1 MIKVSLTNRTM
12 NRIYNFIRRFV
23 YRVAYL
29 IWLRLD
35 YFKMVKTYKFMKKNQ
50 YKSIEHNIRVQK
62 ELLYNIVKFSIEN
75 VPYYKQIAEK
85 TQIIISKDTIFED
98 IKKFPILTKEIL
110 RKKGNLFLPLNRK
123 SKYRLNTS
131 GGTTGEPIIF
141 IQDQNYILDGIAT
154 THFIDEI
161 GGYHLG
167 ERVIWLWANINDL
180 GLNSKKKIK
189 SLINRY
195 IQNIYIQ
202 NSFKMSDEKIYEYIN
217 QINRLKPKVLI
228 GYAHSLYEMAKF
240 IYAMNLKIHKLRS
253 IISTAGVLTKE
264 IKDLCKKAFK
274 CNVINRYG
282 SREVGQIATSC
293 VKTDKLHINMYQ
305 QFIEILDKNNNVLK
319 EHQKGEIIITNL
331 SNYGMPLIRYR
342 VGDLGALNYSQ
353 CPCGRGLIRFD
364 NVYGRTTSVF
374 KTKRGD
380 LIDGVFFLYIFY
392 FRKNIKKYQ
401 VVQDKIDE
409 ININIV
415 TLNNEPL
422 EESSENELVKKTK
435 LLMGQDCRVNINYVS
450 EILPSE
456 SGKFQFLI
464 SNII

>member
-1 MIKVSLTNRTM
+1 M

-35 YFKMVKTYKFMKKNQ
+35 YFKMVKTYRFMKKNQ

-75 VPYYKQIAEK
+75 VPYYKLIAEK
-85 TQIIISKDTIFED
+85 TQIIILKDTIFED

-110 RKKGNLFLPLNRK
+110 REKGNLFLPLNRK

-141 IQDQNYILDGIAT
+141 IQDQKYILDGIAA

-167 ERVIWLWANINDL
+167 ERVIWLWGNINDL

-202 NSFKMSDEKIYEYIN
+202 NSFKMSDDKIYEYIT

-240 IYAMNLKIHKLRS
+240 IYTKNLKIHKLRS

-274 CNVINRYG
+274 CKIINRYG

-293 VKTDKLHINMYQ
+293 EKTDKLHINMYK
-305 QFIEILDKNNNVLK
+305 QFVEILDKNNNVLK

-342 VGDLGALNYSQ
+342 IGDLGALDYSQ
-353 CPCGRGLIRFD
+353 CSCGRGLIRLD
-364 NVYGRTTSVF
+364 NVYGRTVGILKSSN
-374 KTKRGD
+374 GD
-380 LIDGVFFLYIFY
+380 LIDGLYFIHLFY
-392 FRKNIKKYQ
+392 FRKNVKKFQ
-401 VVQDKIDE
+401 IIQNKIDE
-409 ININIV
+409 IEINIM
-415 TLNNEPL
+415 TLNKKSL
-422 EESSENELVKKTK
+422 EAWSEEELINRTK
-435 LLMGQDCRVNINYVS
+435 RVMGDDCKVNINYQ
-450 EILPSE
+450 EDIPPSK
-456 SGKFQFLI
+456 SGKFQYII